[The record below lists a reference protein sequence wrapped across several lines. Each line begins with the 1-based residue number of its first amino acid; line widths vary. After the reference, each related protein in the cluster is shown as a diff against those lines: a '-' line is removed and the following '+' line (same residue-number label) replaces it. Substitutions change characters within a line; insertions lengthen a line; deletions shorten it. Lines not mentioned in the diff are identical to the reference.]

1 MTTNPTTQQIAEAKR
16 VILRE
21 AQRVAA
27 PYSLEAFTAYTKP
40 DYEFGWFNRLL
51 CKKLDEFQ
59 LQVEQGKHPMLM
71 IFAPPR
77 SGKSEIA
84 SRRFPAKVMGN
95 HPDWNF
101 IGASYAADLAKRMS
115 RDVRRIIGDSAYAD
129 IFPDTCLPPVGGTA
143 SDQAGMWE
151 TVNRKFQLNGGSYRA
166 TGVNGGITGGG
177 MNIGIIDDPAKDYQQ
192 ASSKAYQEA
201 VIDWFDTTFY
211 TRVDPRLHGIIIIL
225 TRWHKND
232 LAGQLLQQAAEGGQQ
247 WEVLSFPMELESD
260 REIVYMDGKRKLTPR
275 HKGDLLFPER
285 MPPDFVASAKRR
297 GSLVWNALYQQRP
310 TQKGGALIKTED
322 FQRYKSLPPI
332 KKRWIYADTA
342 QKTEERHDFSV
353 FECWGEGA
361 DGQPYLIDL
370 RRGKWEAAEL
380 EATAIAF
387 WNKHKAMDKLKVG
400 ALIKMKV
407 EDKASGTQ
415 LIQNIKKKGHIPVE
429 GIPRHKDKYTRF
441 LDIQGHIESGYV
453 HIPEEAPWLSDFLM
467 ECEDVTAEF
476 NTHDDQIDPMM
487 DAINDIMN
495 KKRRG
500 TFG

>member
-1 MTTNPTTQQIAEAKR
+1 MTKLITGEMLNQARAAMATLARTN
-16 VILRE
+16 LRD
-21 AQRVAA
+21 
-27 PYSLEAFTAYTKP
+27 FTAYTNPK
-40 DYEFGWFNRLL
+40 YQFGWFNELL
-51 CKKLDEFQ
+51 CKELDQFMLE
-59 LQVEQGKHPMLM
+59 VEQGKMPMLM

-77 SGKSEIA
+77 SGKSELA
-84 SRRFPAKVMGN
+84 SRRFPAWAMGK
-95 HPDWNF
+95 HADWHF

-115 RDVRRIIGDSAYAD
+115 KDVRRIIGSHQYAD
-129 IFPDTCLPPVGGTA
+129 VFPDLRLPPVGVGA
-143 SDQAGMWE
+143 ADQAGMWE
-151 TVNRKFQLNGGSYRA
+151 TVNRDMQLTGGSYRA

-247 WEVLSFPMELESD
+247 WKVVSFPMEAEAD
-260 REIVYMDGKRKLTPR
+260 EFYEVGGRRYHTRKP
-275 HKGDLLFPER
+275 GELLFPER

-453 HIPEEAPWLSDFLM
+453 HIPDEAPWLSDFLM

>member
-1 MTTNPTTQQIAEAKR
+1 MTTMPPSEK
-16 VILRE
+16 LRR
-21 AQRVAA
+21 ARNIKISRARRT
-27 PYSLEAFTAYTKP
+27 LRDFTAYTNPK
-40 DYEFGWFNRLL
+40 YQFGWFNELL
-51 CKKLDEFQ
+51 CKELDQFMLE
-59 LQVEQGKHPMLM
+59 VEQGKMPMLM

-77 SGKSEIA
+77 SGKSELA
-84 SRRFPAKVMGN
+84 SRRFPAWAMGK
-95 HPDWNF
+95 HPDWHF

-115 RDVRRIIGDSAYAD
+115 KDVRRIIGSHQYAD
-129 IFPDTCLPPVGGTA
+129 VFPDLRLPPVGVGA
-143 SDQAGMWE
+143 ADQAGMWE
-151 TVNRKFQLNGGSYRA
+151 TVNRDMQLTGGSYRA

-192 ASSKAYQEA
+192 ASSKAYQES

-225 TRWHKND
+225 TRWHKHD

-247 WEVLSFPMELESD
+247 WKVVSFPMEAEAD
-260 REIVYMDGKRKLTPR
+260 EFYEVGGRRYHTRKP
-275 HKGDLLFPER
+275 GELLFPER

-453 HIPEEAPWLSDFLM
+453 HIPDEAPWLSDFLM